1 MLFRSSIGTNDLI
14 QYTLAIDRSDDTV
27 SHLYDPLHPAVINLI
42 AQVIKACNKAGIPVA
57 LCGEM
62 AGDVQLTRLLL
73 GLGLR
78 QFSMHPASLLEVKQQ
93 VLKSNLREIAPLASR
108 MLHALD
114 GDKLQAM
121 LRKLNA

>member
-1 MLFRSSIGTNDLI
+1 M
-14 QYTLAIDRSDDTV
+14 
-27 SHLYDPLHPAVINLI
+27 INLI
-42 AQVIKACNKAGIPVA
+42 AHVIKACNKSKTPVA

-62 AGDVQLTRLLL
+62 AGDVRLTRLLL

-93 VLKSNLREIAPLASR
+93 VLKSNLRDIAPLATR
-108 MLHALD
+108 MLNAAD
-114 GDKLQAM
+114 SDKLQAM